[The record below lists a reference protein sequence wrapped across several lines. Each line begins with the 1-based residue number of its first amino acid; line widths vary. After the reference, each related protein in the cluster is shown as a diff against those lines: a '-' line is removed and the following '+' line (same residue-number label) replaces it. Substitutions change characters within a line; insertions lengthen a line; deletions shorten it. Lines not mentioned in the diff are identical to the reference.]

1 MEDRG
6 GTLGGLVRKYGD
18 FSLACSLAQPR
29 LRFYGDEHGG
39 LCYDEHKSY
48 GSSTRLVLGEPLA
61 DVECWERILIEF
73 LNQSEDVIFLN
84 VGEVFAKVLKAH
96 GFYTNC
102 IGWEALVD
110 LTTYELAGPKKQNI
124 RNAIRRCETNGYSIE
139 EVDPASGAWL
149 EVDSVSQDWLSRK
162 SLSRPENRLITQP
175 LLRANMGQRVFAMRD
190 SRSEMVHFITIDEM
204 WKDGALLGYH
214 SNINR
219 GVATSPKNADYAIHA
234 HIIAQLKR
242 EKVDLFSL
250 GLCPDMGSMRDGKS
264 ENIYLAIALL
274 AGAKLGSHI
283 YNLSGISA
291 HKAAFRPDMKR
302 SVFVATSRPWPI
314 PSLARTLSAMNL
326 I

>member
-6 GTLGGLVRKYGD
+6 STLGGLVRKYGD

-29 LRFYGDEHGG
+29 LRFHGDEYGG

-48 GSSTRLVLGEPLA
+48 GNATRLVLGEPLA
-61 DVECWERILIEF
+61 DAERWERILVGF
-73 LNQSEDVIFLN
+73 LNQSEDVVFLN
-84 VGEVFAKVLKAH
+84 VGETFARILKRY
-96 GFYTNC
+96 GFYANC
-102 IGWEALVD
+102 IGWEALLD
-110 LTTYELAGPKKQNI
+110 LTTYEFSGPKKQNI
-124 RNAIRRCETNGYSIE
+124 RNAVRRCEANGYTIQEVEPTSE
-139 EVDPASGAWL
+139 EWL

-190 SRSEMVHFITIDEM
+190 SRTEIVHFITIDEM
-204 WKDGALLGYH
+204 WKDGTLLGYH

-234 HIIAQLKR
+234 HIINQLKR
-242 EKVDLFSL
+242 EKVGLFSL
-250 GLCPDMGSMRDGKS
+250 GLCPDMGWMRDSKS

-274 AGAKLGSHI
+274 TGAKLGSGI
-283 YNLSGISA
+283 YNLSGIST
-291 HKAAFRPDMKR
+291 HKAAFRPDTKR
-302 SVFVATSRPWPI
+302 PVFVATSRPWPI
-314 PSLARTLSAMNL
+314 ASLARTLSAMNL